1 MAKQIDKNVFE
12 VYLKG
17 NERRRFVVHSNRLR
31 KIPGREEEVDEKLN
45 DGSPGDPVVNEPVIS
60 SDNMDGDQDDE
71 TERKDDSPQIDQN
84 KRAGYLRSG
93 RRFK

>member
-1 MAKQIDKNVFE
+1 MAKQIDKNVYE

-17 NERRRFVVHSNRLR
+17 NERRRFVVHSNRLK

-45 DGSPGDPVVNEPVIS
+45 DGSPGDPVVNETVIS
-60 SDNMDGDQDDE
+60 SDNMDGDHDDE
-71 TERKDDSPQIDQN
+71 TERKDDRPQNDQN
-84 KRAGYLRSG
+84 KGAGYLRSG